1 MSGREVRL
9 LERELARAD
18 LARVESPIVAEEL
31 IKEGFPPDR
40 VVTASPGVDV
50 ERFAPGARPD
60 RLRVAFVGVLSL
72 WKGVDV
78 LVRLA
83 RKLAP
88 AGEVVVVGG
97 PVCPWSRRLVSEAP
111 LRQHPGDIPSLLASS
126 HALVLPSATDGF
138 GLVVLEAMAAG
149 AVPFVSPEVGA
160 AAIVRRLDPRL
171 VQPRSEFAEVVPE
184 LIHTLP
190 LGELGAAAR
199 RIAERHE
206 RAEMARTAA
215 SLLLERINEFGRCRV
230 SRYTGA

>member
-1 MSGREVRL
+1 MSGWEVRL
-9 LERELARAD
+9 LERELERSD

-31 IKEGFPPDR
+31 IEEGFPPDR
-40 VVTASPGVDV
+40 VVTASPGVDI
-50 ERFAPGARPD
+50 ERFAPGPRSE

-83 RKLAP
+83 HKLAP

-97 PVCPWSRRLVSEAP
+97 PVCPWSRRLVSDAP

-160 AAIVRRLDPRL
+160 AEIVRKLDPRL
-171 VQPRSEFAEVVPE
+171 VQPRSEFAEVIPE
-184 LIHTLP
+184 LLDTLP
-190 LGELGAAAR
+190 LDELGAAAR
-199 RIAERHE
+199 LIAERHE
-206 RAEMARTAA
+206 RAEMAQTAA
-215 SLLLERINEFGRCRV
+215 SLVLERISEIRRCRM
-230 SRYTGA
+230 SRNTGA